1 MLSCH
6 IPSKHDLLVI
16 VHLICC
22 MCGIGSLS
30 MPYIF
35 AQAGPI
41 YSMLAFLLNGC
52 INTYAT
58 VALSHCLLKL
68 RHLPHIHTYTDL
80 AVHVWGRKGVYIVQA
95 TQLASCFLLP
105 VAFLVLGGATLLPA
119 IFDGA
124 IDFSPAVW
132 IVLMAIVLLPI
143 IYIRVLHEA
152 YIVLISGAA
161 ATFIADVLATVDAYV
176 AHGDELYEPT
186 DTVGFT
192 NVLDTFGSF
201 ALAYGAAV
209 VIPQLQHHHPQPE
222 KMPTALVYG
231 MLLISGFYVTLGA
244 LGYAHFGC
252 ASPNNLLL
260 AMSHTTSRRRVAYA
274 SMFLHVSMAFAVL
287 VNPFF
292 VTVEKSMSPPR
303 LLQDERDN
311 NDDEEAVDVGTCDID
326 IDEQSFHPL
335 DTPKMNEDGP
345 TMPPLDCKQPSG
357 GNDNTEASISSTAS
371 TSSENTRRIVFRTI
385 IVAIQCFLATLL
397 QSSFYDMADLIGAS
411 LANICSVIM
420 PLLLY
425 YKLFANEISKTH
437 KLLCWTVILVSILLG
452 SYSTIHAIRRIVK
465 NASEYTV
472 FASVPSAKRTSYPLC
487 PAGYADRKAQWLD
500 SFTLYY

>member
-1 MLSCH
+1 MFSCH
-6 IPSKHDLLVI
+6 LPSKQDLLVI
-16 VHLICC
+16 VHLVCC
-22 MCGIGSLS
+22 VCGIGSLS

-35 AQAGPI
+35 AQAGPT
-41 YSMLAFLLNGC
+41 YSTVAFVLNC
-52 INTYAT
+52 FFNTYAT
-58 VALSHCLLKL
+58 VALSHCFLKL
-68 RHLPHIHTYTDL
+68 RHVPHIHTYTDL
-80 AVHVWGRKGVYIVQA
+80 AVHLWGRKGSFIVQA
-95 TQLASCFLLP
+95 TQLTSCFLLP

-124 IDFSPAVW
+124 IDISTTLW
-132 IVLMAIVLLPI
+132 IVVMAVILLPI

-161 ATFIADVLATVDAYV
+161 ATFVADVLATVDAYV

-186 DTVGFT
+186 DNVGFT

-201 ALAYGAAV
+201 ALAYGAALIV
-209 VIPQLQHHHPQPE
+209 PQLQHHHPQPE

-274 SMFLHVSMAFAVL
+274 SMFLHISMAFAVL
-287 VNPFF
+287 LNPFF
-292 VTVEKSMSPPR
+292 VTVEKTLFPQTA
-303 LLQDERDN
+303 LQDESDAEDG
-311 NDDEEAVDVGTCDID
+311 DDVEAGGDTDVMAP
-326 IDEQSFHPL
+326 FHAAT
-335 DTPKMNEDGP
+335 TPKKMVQTPPPVKQVDG
-345 TMPPLDCKQPSG
+345 
-357 GNDNTEASISSTAS
+357 DNTEASISSTAS

-425 YKLFANEISKTH
+425 YKLFANEMSKTH

-472 FASVPSAKRTSYPLC
+472 FASAPSAKRTSYPLC

-500 SFTLYY
+500 SFTLFY

>member
-119 IFDGA
+119 IFEGA
-124 IDFSPAVW
+124 IEFPPAVW

-186 DTVGFT
+186 DNVGFT

-274 SMFLHVSMAFAVL
+274 SMFLHISMAFAVL
-287 VNPFF
+287 LNPFF
-292 VTVEKSMSPPR
+292 VTVEKTLFPQTA
-303 LLQDERDN
+303 LQDESDAEDG
-311 NDDEEAVDVGTCDID
+311 DDVEAGGDTDVVAP
-326 IDEQSFHPL
+326 FHVAT
-335 DTPKMNEDGP
+335 TPKKMVQTPPPVKQVDG
-345 TMPPLDCKQPSG
+345 
-357 GNDNTEASISSTAS
+357 DNTEASISSTAS

-385 IVAIQCFLATLL
+385 IVAIQCFLAMLL

-425 YKLFANEISKTH
+425 YKLFANEMSKTH

-472 FASVPSAKRTSYPLC
+472 FASAPSAKRTSYPLC